1 MSESPTALLELGASL
16 LAVAG
21 AFFYFASGVALLRLG
36 DVYARLHAPT
46 KAATLGAVL
55 LALAALLHGVA
66 AGSEAWQKELLI
78 VAFLL
83 LTAPVSAQLL
93 ARAAGLRRMRQMR
106 QTRQARRDETKGG
119 GSPPR

>member
-1 MSESPTALLELGASL
+1 MTESPATLLDLGASL
-16 LAVAG
+16 LALAG

-55 LALAALLHGVA
+55 LALAALLRGVA
-66 AGSEAWQKELLI
+66 AGSEEWLKELVI

-93 ARAAGLRRMRQMR
+93 ARAAGLRQAR
-106 QTRQARRDETKGG
+106 QTRRDETKGG
-119 GSPPR
+119 GPPPR

>member
-1 MSESPTALLELGASL
+1 MTESPAALLELGASL
-16 LAVAG
+16 LALAG

-66 AGSEAWQKELLI
+66 TGAEVWQKELVI
-78 VAFLL
+78 GAFLL
-83 LTAPVSAQLL
+83 VTAPVSAPLL
-93 ARAAGLRRMRQMR
+93 ARAARLRP
-106 QTRQARRDETKGG
+106 ARREGRPP
-119 GSPPR
+119 GSCPPVD